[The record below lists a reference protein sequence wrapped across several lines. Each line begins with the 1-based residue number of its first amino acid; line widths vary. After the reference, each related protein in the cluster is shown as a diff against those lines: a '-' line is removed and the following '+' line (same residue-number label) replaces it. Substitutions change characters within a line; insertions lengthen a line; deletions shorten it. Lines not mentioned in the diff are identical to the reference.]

1 MKLYLFTYV
10 FIIREIENIKY
21 YIERFFFYKKNI
33 IIIDYILYKLGNKNK
48 IPFKSKSFH
57 KFLNKS
63 KTLNFQFKNEKFDD
77 FLMVENFINHP
88 FYTYTNILS
97 AKFLND
103 FYQYKLLGILRKGDI
118 KAEIIFRT
126 FGVKNF
132 YILKRPN
139 LISRIIYIIKA
150 LYLLKG
156 VVNINDFCKIKF
168 NQTEIGLST
177 YDSYIRYTGYPSLQ
191 KINPKLISMLSLC
204 MYDCDKLKKDLFS
217 KKNIKISIQ
226 SETVFNPLNS
236 LFQLSLLNNVHV
248 FSRCGQNEISLR
260 HYTNWRQ
267 RHAYRFNISQK
278 IFDAI
283 TKYNK
288 GKILTWFKKFK
299 KDSFDK
305 KSFGIDIRILKLYKN
320 NKKILNRQQLN
331 NYFGWKN
338 KKIVVFFFNH
348 FIDRNFHN
356 GPRINFQDS
365 YTWTKYVLD
374 KIKKDKS
381 VNWILKPH
389 PTEKFYN
396 SKKNFD
402 KRIKFLIKN
411 HENVKLFPE
420 TLNNLSLIKSADLA
434 LTANGTVGMEYP
446 AFGINCVYTEKA
458 TYSNLNFTNPISKM
472 SNINHLF
479 KNIISYKKK
488 PNKTNIF
495 KSKCYMYIQKKA
507 ILSKCSLLPIDD
519 ISRSI
524 NEENFWKKCIS
535 LQKNYSIKKDLFFQ
549 MLAIQLKYK
558 MRHTLNIKNDN
569 IKIDLKNFNDYNDK
583 P

>member
-10 FIIREIENIKY
+10 FIIREVENIRF

-33 IIIDYILYKLGNKNK
+33 SIINYILYKLGNKNK
-48 IPFKSKSFH
+48 IPLKSKSFQ
-57 KFLNKS
+57 KLLNKS
-63 KTLNFQFKNEKFDD
+63 KALNFQFKNEKFDK

-88 FYTYTNILS
+88 SYTYANILS
-97 AKFLND
+97 AKFLNN
-103 FYQYKLLGILRKGDI
+103 FYQYKLLGIIRKGDI

-150 LYLLKG
+150 LNLVKD
-156 VVNINDFCKIKF
+156 VENINDFCKIKF
-168 NQTEIGLST
+168 NKTEIGLST

-204 MYDCDKLKKDLFS
+204 MYDCDKLKKNLFS

-260 HYTNWRQ
+260 RYTNWQQ
-267 RHAYRFNISQK
+267 RHTYRYNISQK

-288 GKILTWFKKFK
+288 GKILAWFKKFK
-299 KDSFDK
+299 KYSFDR
-305 KSFGIDIRILKLYKN
+305 KSFGIDARILKLYKN
-320 NKKILNRQQLN
+320 NKKILNREQLN

-365 YTWTKYVLD
+365 YSWTKYVLD

-396 SKKNFD
+396 SKKNFN
-402 KRIKFLIKN
+402 KRIEFLIKN
-411 HENVKLFPE
+411 HENIKLFPE
-420 TLNNLSLIKSADLA
+420 TLSNLSLIKSADLA

-458 TYSNLNFTNPISKM
+458 TYSNLKFTNPISKM
-472 SNINHLF
+472 SDINHLF
-479 KNIISYKKK
+479 RNIVNYKKK

-524 NEENFWKKCIS
+524 NEETFWKKCIS
-535 LQKNYSIKKDLFFQ
+535 LQKNYNIKKDLFFQ
-549 MLAIQLKYK
+549 MLAVQLKYK
-558 MRHTLNIKNDN
+558 MRHTINIKND
-569 IKIDLKNFNDYNDK
+569 ITKIDLKNFNDYDD
-583 P
+583 

>member
-1 MKLYLFTYV
+1 
-10 FIIREIENIKY
+10 
-21 YIERFFFYKKNI
+21 
-33 IIIDYILYKLGNKNK
+33 
-48 IPFKSKSFH
+48 
-57 KFLNKS
+57 
-63 KTLNFQFKNEKFDD
+63 
-77 FLMVENFINHP
+77 
-88 FYTYTNILS
+88 
-97 AKFLND
+97 
-103 FYQYKLLGILRKGDI
+103 
-118 KAEIIFRT
+118 
-126 FGVKNF
+126 
-132 YILKRPN
+132 
-139 LISRIIYIIKA
+139 
-150 LYLLKG
+150 
-156 VVNINDFCKIKF
+156 
-168 NQTEIGLST
+168 
-177 YDSYIRYTGYPSLQ
+177 
-191 KINPKLISMLSLC
+191 MLSLC
-204 MYDCDKLKKDLFS
+204 MYDCDKLKKNLFS

-260 HYTNWRQ
+260 RYTNWQQ
-267 RHAYRFNISQK
+267 RHTYRYNISQK

-288 GKILTWFKKFK
+288 GKILAWFKKFK
-299 KDSFDK
+299 KDSFDR
-305 KSFGIDIRILKLYKN
+305 KSFGIDARILKLYKN
-320 NKKILNRQQLN
+320 NKKILNREQLN

-365 YTWTKYVLD
+365 YSWTKYVLD

-396 SKKNFD
+396 SKKNFN
-402 KRIKFLIKN
+402 KRIEFLIKN

-458 TYSNLNFTNPISKM
+458 TYSNLKFTNPISKM
-472 SNINHLF
+472 SDINHLF
-479 KNIISYKKK
+479 RNIVNYKKK

-507 ILSKCSLLPIDD
+507 ILSKCYLLPIDD

-535 LQKNYSIKKDLFFQ
+535 LQKNYNIKKDLFFQ
-549 MLAIQLKYK
+549 MLAVQLKYK
-558 MRHTLNIKNDN
+558 MRHTVNIKND
-569 IKIDLKNFNDYNDK
+569 ILKIDLKNFNDYDD
-583 P
+583 